1 MPLKVSDGIGSWVKD
16 FQKSKAPQFKGKND
30 EERRDMAI
38 AAYLSAKRGPE
49 KEETVRQEA
58 MSAADK
64 AAHDK
69 AIAAFKAKGGKVKKL
84 KPGYAQGYHGK
95 DDLGTGMHGML
106 DRGDSKAIGTRK
118 KAASMG
124 ALRNSY
130 MEAMDP
136 KMRKVKQLATLG
148 LVGKSDVMKLLTA
161 MKSISD
167 GKEVKPQ
174 NRKIIFSAFAD
185 LIDLVTGDTA
195 VFQKAKKAVK
205 EEHDPKH
212 IKQAIGIASDPRYA
226 KGNMTG
232 AVKTMNKLSK
242 GIHKHPKV
250 AAVLRKQ
257 NEAVE
262 TIKTRVGER
271 PKGIGWSLHRSG
283 QQRKEPHD
291 IYKRTT
297 KKVDSPKFKKKT
309 DEAAVNEIS
318 KNLARKYVNKAA
330 IDLFHKGRDQGA
342 ADTIAKAGG
351 KHPDQEYK
359 GGPEFKGARRA
370 GGIMRATRKL
380 MKKEAVHSADKKPE
394 KYRKPDGKIGIR
406 MVPMDKEIVKKEAM
420 SDSEK
425 KAHDAAIAAFKAKGG
440 KVKKLKPGYAQ
451 GWTGKDDLGTGMK
464 GMMSKDDTK
473 GFGTSKKVGSMKR

>member
-130 MEAMDP
+130 MESMDP

-205 EEHDPKH
+205 EAHDPKH

-242 GIHKHPKV
+242 GIHKHPQV

-257 NEAVE
+257 NEALDKKDTDSVKKV
-262 TIKTRVGER
+262 IKGL
-271 PKGIGWSLHRSG
+271 KGAVKAHSG
-283 QQRKEPHD
+283 QVKSLTKD
-291 IYKRTT
+291 IKDDVQV
-297 KKVDSPKFKKKT
+297 K
-309 DEAAVNEIS
+309 EIS

-330 IDLFHKGRDQGA
+330 IDLFHKGQAQGA

-351 KHPDQEYK
+351 KHPDQKYT
-359 GGPEFKGARRA
+359 GGPEFKGARRV
-370 GGIMRATRKL
+370 GGIQRATRKL
-380 MKKEAVHSADKKPE
+380 MKKEAYTTSADRKPE
-394 KYRKPDGKIGIR
+394 NVTGPDGKVRVR
-406 MVPMDKEIVKKEAM
+406 MVPVRKKSAESTIGYGKAMVKTQR
-420 SDSEK
+420 DQK
-425 KAHDAAIAAFKAKGG
+425 KALITPKDKSTLGKLASLMAKQ
-440 KVKKLKPGYAQ
+440 P
-451 GWTGKDDLGTGMK
+451 
-464 GMMSKDDTK
+464 
-473 GFGTSKKVGSMKR
+473 KRKS